1 MKTRSWQTHLRELL
15 KASLDPTMTIYGAR
29 WAHDTKYAKHTAVA
43 KRLGTSSA
51 ERASCLWSTMATK

>member
-15 KASLDPTMTIYGAR
+15 KASLDPTMTVYGAR
-29 WAHDTKYAKHTAVA
+29 WAHDTKYAKPAA

-51 ERASCLWSTMATK
+51 ERASCLWSTLATK